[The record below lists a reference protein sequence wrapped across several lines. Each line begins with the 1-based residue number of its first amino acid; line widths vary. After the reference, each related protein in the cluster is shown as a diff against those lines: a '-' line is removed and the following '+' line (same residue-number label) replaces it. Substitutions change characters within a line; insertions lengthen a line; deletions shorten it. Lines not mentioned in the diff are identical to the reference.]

1 MTLTVNP
8 LPQANAGPNQEI
20 CIGESVVLQG
30 SGGTVYQWSPA
41 TFLDDAT
48 AQLPI
53 STAVGTITYT
63 LTVTDNNQCVNTDQ
77 TTVTVNLLPDV
88 DAGQDSLICANST
101 IVLQATGAD
110 SYLWSPLVGLSD
122 PQSANPEASPLSETT
137 YFVTGTDVNGC
148 VNADSV
154 NITIFGVAA
163 NSGDYIICFGDS
175 VQANALGGVTYS
187 YSWSPMDGVSEPAS
201 SNPVLSPE
209 ITTNYTISVTSA
221 FGCVA
226 ETEVNVEVLTLPIAG
241 FAAEFQ
247 PSCDGIYAD
256 FQNNSQ
262 NAESYFWAFGDGT
275 TSSDMQPIHTY
286 EVGPGNVITLVAYN
300 NDSLCVDSLIMDYSD
315 QSFTNDSIRV
325 EYANIFTPNND
336 GINDC
341 FKPEVECRF
350 SECYEFKVY
359 NRWGALLF
367 EAVAGQ
373 NHCWDG
379 RTKGGI
385 VVPEGTYYY
394 ISVVRGMD
402 HAGYVT
408 VVYQ

>member
-1 MTLTVNP
+1 M
-8 LPQANAGPNQEI
+8 
-20 CIGESVVLQG
+20 
-30 SGGTVYQWSPA
+30 
-41 TFLDDAT
+41 
-48 AQLPI
+48 
-53 STAVGTITYT
+53 
-63 LTVTDNNQCVNTDQ
+63 NTDQ

-341 FKPEVECRF
+341 FKPEVEGRF